1 MSDLIKEIQDAAWDT
16 GFDAG
21 WDEGMVYGEV
31 KADEAFDAGFDS
43 AIEFAE
49 VAIYNDGWD
58 DATESKNKEIAI
70 LEEMIKKY
78 EEVIDVYKV
87 REGILRDFIK

>member
-1 MSDLIKEIQDAAWDT
+1 MNINKEAGSDWDLGFDAAWDAAM
-16 GFDAG
+16 DYNK
-21 WDEGMVYGEV
+21 DDVS
-31 KADEAFDAGFDS
+31 KAWDAGFDY

-49 VAIYNDGWD
+49 VEIYNEGWD
-58 DATESKNKEIAI
+58 AATESKNKEIAI
-70 LEEMIKKY
+70 LEEMINKY